1 MEEVQAL
8 TARLADVL
16 NLNYASAL
24 LGWDQQTYMPSGGA
38 NARAEQLATLSKLA
52 HELFV
57 AGETG
62 RLIEDAEAAVKDLDA
77 DSDDAALVRVIRH
90 DFDIQTKLPTSLVTD
105 LARTTTLAHEVWA
118 KARAENDFASF
129 APTLEKIYDLM
140 RQKAEALGYKE
151 RPYDALLDEYEPGM
165 KTGDVETLFAG
176 LREDLVPFVAAI
188 FERLDRVDAST
199 LHRQYD
205 VDRQAEFGLA
215 VIKQLGYDM
224 TRGRQDKAV
233 HPFTTGFSIN
243 DVRITT
249 RYYPDYL
256 PTALFG
262 SIHETGHAL
271 YEQGCA
277 QKYEGTAL
285 AGGVSLGV
293 HESQSRLWENIVGR
307 SRGFWTYY
315 YPMLQA
321 TFPQQLGGVS
331 AGEFYRMVNAVSR
344 SLIRVEADEV
354 TYNLH
359 IMLRFELE
367 NDLLEGK
374 LAVKD
379 APAAWNAKM
388 EQYMGIVPPTDTQGI
403 LQDVHW
409 SSGLVGYFP
418 TYSLGNF
425 LSVQY
430 WDQAVQ
436 DVPAIPAQ
444 IEQGNFEPL
453 LTWLREN
460 IHQYGRK
467 YWPQELTRRVTGEQI
482 QTRSFVRYLK
492 NKYTAIYD
500 L

>member
-8 TARLADVL
+8 NVRLADVL
-16 NLNYASAL
+16 NLSYASAL
-24 LGWDQQTYMPSGGA
+24 LGWDQQTYMPPGGA
-38 NARAEQLATLSKLA
+38 NARAEQLATLSKMA

-57 AGETG
+57 ADDTG
-62 RLIEDAEAAVKDLDA
+62 RLIEDAEAAVKGADP

-90 DFDIQTKLPTSLVTD
+90 DFDIQTKLPTSLVTAI
-105 LARTTTLAHEVWA
+105 ARETTLAHEVWA
-118 KARAENDFASF
+118 KSRAENDFASF

-140 RQKAEALGYKE
+140 RQKAEALGYEE

-165 KTGDVETLFAG
+165 KTDDVETLFAG

-188 FERLDRVDAST
+188 FERLDHVDESL
-199 LHRQYD
+199 LHEQYD
-205 VDRQAEFGLA
+205 VNKQAEFGLA

-262 SIHETGHAL
+262 SIHETGHAM

-307 SRGFWTYY
+307 SRGFWNHY
-315 YPMLQA
+315 YPALQG
-321 TFPQQLGGVS
+321 TFPQQFGSVS
-331 AGEFYRMVNAVSR
+331 ADEFYRMINAVSR

-359 IMLRFELE
+359 IMLRFEME
-367 NDLLEGK
+367 NDLLERK

-388 EQYMGIVPPTDTQGI
+388 EQYMGIVPPTDAKGI

-430 WDQAVQ
+430 WDQALK

-467 YWPQELTRRVTGEQI
+467 YWPQELTRRVTGEKI

>member
-1 MEEVQAL
+1 MEEIQAL
-8 TARLADVL
+8 NARLADVI
-16 NLNYASAL
+16 NLNAAAAL
-24 LGWDQQTYMPSGGA
+24 LSWDQQTYMPPGGA
-38 NARAEQLATLSKLA
+38 AARAEQLATLSKLS

-57 AGETG
+57 AEETG
-62 RLIEDAEAAVKDLDA
+62 RLIEEAESIVAGLDG
-77 DSDDAALVRVIRH
+77 DSDAAALVRVVRH
-90 DFDIQTKLPTSLVTD
+90 DYDIQTKLPTDLVEAI
-105 LARTTTLAHEVWA
+105 ARETTLAHEVWA
-118 KARAENDFASF
+118 KARAENDFAAF

-140 RQKAEALGYKE
+140 RRKAEALGYE
-151 RPYDALLDEYEPGM
+151 DRPYDALLDEYEPGM
-165 KTGDVETLFAG
+165 KTAEVEALFAG
-176 LREDLVPFVAAI
+176 LREELVPFVAAI
-188 FERLDRVDAST
+188 FDRLDRVDSSV
-199 LHRQYD
+199 LHKQYD
-205 VDRQAEFGLA
+205 VDKQAEFGLM
-215 VIKQLGYDM
+215 VIEQLGYDM

-233 HPFTTGFSIN
+233 HPFTTNFSIN

-262 SIHETGHAL
+262 SIHEAGHAM
-271 YEQGCA
+271 YEQGSA

-307 SRGFWTYY
+307 SKGFWKYY
-315 YPMLQA
+315 YPRLQE
-321 TFPQQLGGVS
+321 TFPQQLGS
-331 AGEFYRMVNAVSR
+331 LSLDEFYHVINAVSR

-374 LAVKD
+374 LAVRD
-379 APAAWNAKM
+379 APDAWNSKM
-388 EQYMGIVPPTDTQGI
+388 EQYLGIVPPDDSKGI

-430 WDQAVQ
+430 WDQALQ
-436 DVPAIPAQ
+436 DNPSIPAE
-444 IEQGNFEPL
+444 IERGNFEPL

-467 YWPQELTRRVTGEQI
+467 YWPQELTERVTGEKI
-482 QTRSFVRYLK
+482 QTRSFMRYLK
-492 NKYTAIYD
+492 AKYSEIYD